1 MNLFQLFK
9 NVSPFVKPYKWLVF
23 ITLVLT
29 LIGSLMAQVNA
40 IVLDWTVD
48 EVNGLITAGEKW
60 GQRAA
65 HIIILISSVLLGKE
79 ILSAGITFAQNY
91 FGERMR
97 IYVSRDLAQ
106 SVIEKV
112 LTFKM
117 AFFNSGDNATGK
129 LQARIDQGVSSL
141 SRTVQNFFID
151 LLPLFTSALLA
162 LILMFVAN
170 VYVGLVALAI
180 VPIYFWITYR
190 QARRLK
196 GWRREMRSHLETK
209 SQGIKNIIDSINVI
223 KSFNREQIE
232 AQKQLDIQ
240 NQVTENQMKTRKVA
254 FYYNGVKSFVKQV
267 GTVLVIILTAY
278 LVLIDYPGMTIGKI
292 MYHVMLFSNVIAPIT
307 QLQRIFDDVNDALIY
322 AEGFFGILNSEE
334 EVEPSGSYRPEK
346 IHGKFEIKHV
356 DFTYPNG
363 NQALFDVNMTI
374 DPGKITALVGLSG
387 AGKSTIVNLLD
398 KFYEPQV
405 GQILLDGVDLREYDT
420 QYLRENIGLVL
431 QKNHIFDGTIE
442 ENILYGNPKA
452 SHEDVVEAAKKSHL
466 YDQVMELPK
475 QFDNNAA
482 DLSGGQQQRVA
493 IARMF
498 LKNPPIIFLDE
509 PTASLDA
516 IATEQIKNSIDA
528 IKKDRTVII
537 ISHSI
542 SQIIDA
548 DYIYALQ
555 QGRVEEDGD
564 PDSIYKKGGI
574 YKDIIDAS
582 ARSLNIEKIARTIED
597 KNYPCRDAIDRV
609 STFLIHFSNAFFSTN
624 PNIFYFSRFYERHE
638 NRITS
643 KHRNKK
649 TYQFLETNRYD
660 YHRYYYLFGAYHW
673 NKYVA

>member
-1 MNLFQLFK
+1 MNIWQLFK
-9 NVSPFVKPYKWLVF
+9 NIRPFVKPYKWLVF
-23 ITLVLT
+23 ITLILT

-48 EVNGLITAGEKW
+48 QVNGLVTAGEQW
-60 GQRAA
+60 GQKAA
-65 HIIILISSVLLGKE
+65 HIVILISSVLLGKE
-79 ILSAGITFAQNY
+79 ILSAFITFAQNY
-91 FGERMR
+91 YGERMR
-97 IYVSRDLAQ
+97 IFVSRDLSQ

-112 LTFKM
+112 LTFRM
-117 AFFNSGDNATGK
+117 AYFNTGDNATGK

-162 LILMFVAN
+162 LILMFLAN
-170 VYVGLVALAI
+170 VYVGLVALGI

-190 QARRLK
+190 QAKRLK

-223 KSFNREQIE
+223 KSFNREKIE
-232 AQKQLDIQ
+232 GQKQLDIQ

-254 FYYNGVKSFVKQV
+254 FYYNGIKSFVKQV

-322 AEGFFGILNSEE
+322 AEGFFGILDAEN
-334 EVEPSGSYRPEK
+334 EVEPSGNYRPEK
-346 IHGKFEIKHV
+346 IQGLFEMKNV
-356 DFTYPNG
+356 NFTYPNG

-374 DPGKITALVGLSG
+374 EPNKITALVGLSG

-398 KFYEPQV
+398 KFYEPQTGV
-405 GQILLDGVDLREYDT
+405 ITLDGVDLREYDT
-420 QYLRENIGLVL
+420 KFLRENIGLVL

-442 ENILYGNPKA
+442 ENILYGKPNA
-452 SHEDVVEAAKKSHL
+452 THEEVVEAAKKSYI
-466 YDQVMELPK
+466 YDQIMQLPK
-475 QFDNNAA
+475 QFENKAS
-482 DLSGGQQQRVA
+482 DLSGGQQQRIA

-516 IATEQIKNSIDA
+516 IATEQIKNSLDA

-548 DYIYALQ
+548 DLIYALQ
-555 QGRVEEDGD
+555 TGRVEESGN
-564 PDSIYKKGGI
+564 PDEIYKKGGI

-582 ARSLNIEKIARTIED
+582 ARSLNIEKIAKT
-597 KNYPCRDAIDRV
+597 V
-609 STFLIHFSNAFFSTN
+609 
-624 PNIFYFSRFYERHE
+624 
-638 NRITS
+638 TS
-643 KHRNKK
+643 
-649 TYQFLETNRYD
+649 
-660 YHRYYYLFGAYHW
+660 
-673 NKYVA
+673 